1 MGMTRAQLD
10 AAVWGS
16 GYGGKKH
23 LVDRKR
29 SQLQAPG
36 AVGAYDDIRARCS
49 AGITL
54 AVVDTWDPVG
64 SRFGEGLLAELE
76 RREPCSR
83 CREIAEAQGTPIYRQ
98 TSVGQHRA
106 A

>member
-1 MGMTRAQLD
+1 MGMTREQLD

-23 LVDRKR
+23 LVDRHR
-29 SQLQAPG
+29 SRLQTPG

-49 AGITL
+49 GGITL
-54 AVVDTWDPVG
+54 AVVDTWNPEG
-64 SRFGEGLLAELE
+64 SRFGEGLLVELE
-76 RREPCSR
+76 RRAPCRR

-98 TSVGQHRA
+98 PEVPKRSA

>member
-10 AAVWGS
+10 AATWGS

-23 LVDRKR
+23 LVDKHR
-29 SQLQAPG
+29 SRLQAPG
-36 AVGAYDDIRARCS
+36 AVGAYDDIKARCS
-49 AGITL
+49 GGITL
-54 AVVDTWDPVG
+54 AVVDSWNPEG
-64 SRFGEGLLAELE
+64 SRFGEGLLVELE
-76 RREPCSR
+76 RRAPCSR

-98 TSVGQHRA
+98 PPVGQHRA

>member
-10 AAVWGS
+10 RAVWGS

-23 LVDRKR
+23 LVDRR
-29 SQLQAPG
+29 QSVLQAPG
-36 AVGAYDDIRARCS
+36 AVGAYDDIRAQCS
-49 AGITL
+49 NAITL

-64 SRFGEGLLAELE
+64 SRFGETLLAELE
-76 RREPCSR
+76 RRAPCSR

-98 TSVGQHRA
+98 PPVGQHRA